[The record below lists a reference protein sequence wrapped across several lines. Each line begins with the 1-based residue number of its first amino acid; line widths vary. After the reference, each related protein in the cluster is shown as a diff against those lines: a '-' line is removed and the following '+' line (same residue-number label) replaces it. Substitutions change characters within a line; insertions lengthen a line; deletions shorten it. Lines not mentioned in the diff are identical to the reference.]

1 MGSTFSRHAWRGR
14 WVMTGALVLLA
25 LGVTTIAAQI
35 LPRSYQSEGS
45 MVLLASRAAAKPNG
59 NNPYLS
65 FTPSLTLTADVLSRE
80 LTAPAT
86 VGYLASRGYPG
97 SYTVALAPE
106 TATTTGSVLL
116 LTVTG
121 GDQATVGHTLLAVI
135 DEIRIRLARLQ
146 AGIARYDQIRVVPLS
161 VSQQAAVS
169 VSATLKPLIVILVLC
184 LAAAFGIP
192 WIVDAQLA
200 ERRRHPDAGSTAVL
214 PPLARHGANGG
225 TFIAREVSHETAPP
239 GPSRPRSRG
248 R

>member
-1 MGSTFSRHAWRGR
+1 
-14 WVMTGALVLLA
+14 MTGVLLLLA
-25 LGVTTIAAQI
+25 LVVTTIAAQA
-35 LPRSYQSEGS
+35 LPRTYQSEGS
-45 MVLLASRAAAKPNG
+45 MVLLASRAASKPNG

-80 LTAPAT
+80 LMAPAT
-86 VGYLASRGYPG
+86 VDYLASRGYPG

-106 TATTTGSVLL
+106 TSTTTGSVLL

-121 GDQATVGHTLLAVI
+121 ANQAAVGHTLLGVI
-135 DEIRIRLARLQ
+135 AEIRIRLARLQ
-146 AGIARYDQIRVVPLS
+146 AGITRYDQIRVVPLS
-161 VSQQAAVS
+161 VSQQAGVS
-169 VSATLKPLIVILVLC
+169 LTSTLKPLIVILALC

-200 ERRRHPDAGSTAVL
+200 ERRRRTDAGSTAVL

-225 TFIAREVSHETAPP
+225 AFMAAREVSHEAVPP
-239 GPSRPRSRG
+239 GPSRSRSRG